1 MTTIRASSQTT
12 TTQRTN
18 ALGISIIIPVY
29 NEEALLASAIED
41 LNQKLDN
48 LGWDYELLISEN
60 GSTDRSQE
68 IIKELESKYPQVRGF
83 HTDEPNYG
91 LALRSAIKAAGGTYI
106 LCDEIDICNTDFYQR
121 ALAILESDQA
131 DLVIGSKRHPEAR
144 DRRPWIRRL
153 ATAAVNFLLNILLD
167 FKGTD
172 THGLKAFHRQRLLPI
187 VDQCIVNKDLF
198 ATELVIRA
206 QQANYRTIEIPIEL
220 EEKRQTPIPLFRR
233 VPKALKQILRL
244 VSVIRFNQKV

>member
-1 MTTIRASSQTT
+1 MTTIGASSQTKK
-12 TTQRTN
+12 TQTTN
-18 ALGISIIIPVY
+18 AVGLSIIIPVY

-48 LGWDYELLISEN
+48 LGWDYELLITEN

-68 IIKELESKYPQVRGF
+68 IIKELENKYRQIRGL

-91 LALRSAIKAAGGTYI
+91 LALRRAIKAAGGTYI
-106 LCDEIDICNTDFYQR
+106 LCDEIDICDTDFYQR
-121 ALAILESDQA
+121 ALAILESEHA

-153 ATAAVNFLLNILLD
+153 ATATVNFLLNILLD

-187 VDQCIVNKDLF
+187 VDQCIVDKDLF

-244 VSVIRFNQKV
+244 VAVIRFNQKV